1 MHTPF
6 FYRMFYKSLS
16 FKAVPNGSTALQ
28 SKRVRT
34 IALYALGWAACA
46 VQAEPHSQHVTGAIA
61 PSVTQLDAVVVSA
74 SKEGTSI
81 KQTPAAISKLNSNA
95 IDETKATFT
104 GEVLNKAAGVY
115 MVNLGNEQHSM
126 SIRQP
131 ITYSA
136 KYLYMED
143 GIPVRPIGV
152 FNHNAL
158 YEVNMTG
165 AESIEVMKG
174 PASSLYGN
182 NAVGGAVNFITKPA
196 SAKEKGH
203 LGFQLTDANFQR
215 LDYGVSHVAGN
226 HGIRLSGYSSHRGKD
241 WHDYNK
247 ADKNSLTLRHDW
259 GVTDASI
266 LTTVLTYNQL
276 DTDMPGSVKEKYYHT
291 KPGYSENTF
300 TGREVESI
308 RLSSKLEGEWNE
320 NGQTSITVF
329 ARSNSTE
336 QVPSYRIRTDR
347 RTGQTS
353 GLTTSQRFTSLG
365 FDAKHRQDFP
375 ASQLRWIVGAS
386 YDRSPVKNKSI
397 NTVVTRNAATGKN
410 ITYRKTTV
418 ARDYD
423 VTVQSQAVYSQ
434 LEFKPTG
441 NTTIVA
447 GGRYDQIEY
456 DHTNHLTPSRRTGA
470 PSGKRSFNHF
480 SPKLGLV
487 WNATPLVSVYGNI
500 SQGFAPPEQGA
511 VYGAFSVPDIEE
523 ETYNNYD
530 LGVRWSSADKSF
542 SGDVGVYRLDGKDEI
557 VSFEVA
563 PRKYERRNAGKTRH
577 QGIEF
582 NLQKAF
588 NTQWSARLSGSYS
601 THKYVDFKS
610 RGKDYSGNDML
621 TAPKW
626 LANAQMD
633 YRINKQWKLT
643 AEAQHMGSYYMD
655 DANTATYPG
664 HTVVHLMA
672 SYQHNNWQFWAKLR
686 NLENKRYAETARKA
700 YGSTSYVPGDPR
712 TLLLGARYTF

>member
-1 MHTPF
+1 MQFHFSFQSTSRAHNIRFNAISLAALAALSSAHT
-6 FYRMFYKSLS
+6 
-16 FKAVPNGSTALQ
+16 T
-28 SKRVRT
+28 
-34 IALYALGWAACA
+34 
-46 VQAEPHSQHVTGAIA
+46 AIA
-61 PSVTQLDAVVVSA
+61 QAQPSQAAITNTSGDITQLDAVVVSA
-74 SKEGTSI
+74 SREGTSI
-81 KQTPAAISKLNSNA
+81 KQTPAAISKLDGQTIA
-95 IDETKATFT
+95 ETKATFT

-165 AESIEVMKG
+165 AESVEVMKG

-215 LDYGVSHVAGN
+215 LDYGVSYVSGN

-247 ADKNSLTLRHDW
+247 ADKNSFTLRHDW
-259 GVTDASI
+259 GVSDASV

-276 DTDMPGSVKEKYYHT
+276 DTDMPGSVKEQYYRS

-300 TGREVESI
+300 TGREVEAI
-308 RLSSKLEGEWNE
+308 RVSSKLEGEWNE

-336 QVPSYRIRTDR
+336 QVPSYRIRTNR

-353 GLTTSQRFTSLG
+353 GLTTSQKFTSFG

-397 NTVVTRNAATGKN
+397 NTVVTRDAATGKN
-410 ITYRKTTV
+410 IAYRKTTV

-434 LEFKPTG
+434 LEFKPTK

-447 GGRYDQIEY
+447 GGRYDDIQY
-456 DHTNHLTPSRRTGA
+456 DHTNHLTPSPRTGA
-470 PSGKRSFNHF
+470 PSGTRSFNHF
-480 SPKLGLV
+480 SPKLGIV

-511 VYGAFSVPDIEE
+511 VYGALSVPDIEE

-530 LGVRWSSADKSF
+530 LGVRWSSADRSF
-542 SGDVGVYRLDGKDEI
+542 SGDVGIYRLDGNNEI

-563 PRKYERRNAGKTRH
+563 PRTYERRNTGKTRH

-582 NLQKAF
+582 SLNKAF
-588 NTQWSARLSGSYS
+588 NDQWSARLSGSYS
-601 THKYVDFKS
+601 THKYVDFKLNQT
-610 RGKDYSGNDML
+610 GKDYSGNDML

-626 LANAQMD
+626 LANAQVD

-643 AEAQHMGSYYMD
+643 AEAQHVGSYYMD

-686 NLENKRYAETARKA
+686 NLENKRYAESARKA
-700 YGSTSYVPGDPR
+700 YGSSSYVPGDPR